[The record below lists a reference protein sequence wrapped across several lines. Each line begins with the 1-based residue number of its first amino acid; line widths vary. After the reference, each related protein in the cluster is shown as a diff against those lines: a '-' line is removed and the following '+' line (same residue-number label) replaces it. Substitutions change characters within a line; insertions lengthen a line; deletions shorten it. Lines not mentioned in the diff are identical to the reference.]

1 MAENTPVN
9 GQITDAVT
17 QTNVKVLGEA
27 PAHSM
32 AIVYQ
37 TLAHSI
43 SLVMENAQQAQGGLQ
58 QIGNA
63 VTSSAITMIMNAAK
77 SFEGK

>member
-1 MAENTPVN
+1 MADITAVN

-27 PAHSM
+27 PAQSM
-32 AIVYQ
+32 ALVYQ
-37 TLAHSI
+37 TMAHSI
-43 SLVMENAQQAQGGLQ
+43 SLAMENAQQAQGGLQ

-63 VTSSAITMIMNAAK
+63 VTSSAVTMIMNAVK
-77 SFEGK
+77 

>member
-1 MAENTPVN
+1 MAEHTLVN

-27 PAHSM
+27 PAQSM
-32 AIVYQ
+32 ALVYQ

-43 SLVMENAQQAQGGLQ
+43 SLAMENAQQAQGGLQ

-77 SFEGK
+77 PKE